1 MKTLKLTLTTLIV
14 ILGQYNFAQYKWH
27 FVALKSSNIEDRN
40 YVIDKIK
47 NTSGLKYIAYCPTH
61 QGIFFKYDASVFLSP
76 SDVINSLKES
86 DTKLNDLLLEKVYI
100 DEKNIIDLTNYC
112 DFDVKNGELIK
123 QELQN

>member
-27 FVALKSSNIEDRN
+27 FVALKSSNTDERN
-40 YVIDKIK
+40 YVIEKIK

-61 QGIFFKYDASVFLSP
+61 QGIFFKYDASVFQSP
-76 SDVINSLKES
+76 SDVINFLKES
-86 DTKLNDLLLEKVYI
+86 DIKLNDLLLEKVYI

-112 DFDVKNGELIK
+112 DFDIKNGELIK